1 MCDMCDISVVIPIFN
16 SESFLQ
22 ECIDSVLVQTFT
34 NFELILVDDGS
45 VDNTAIICDNY
56 VKHDSRIKV
65 IHQINGGVTSA
76 RRKGVQMARGEW
88 ICFVDS
94 DDTIPPDSLSCL
106 FDVCKE
112 FDTDFVVG
120 HCNAVTFSHP
130 SQISLDQWRE
140 YCCAGE
146 NLAPSPWGK
155 LIRKSLFSEWVLDIP
170 REINKG
176 EDMLMNIR
184 LSFNMTKTP
193 VEVHQKVYN
202 YRRNGVSV
210 SHIKRASLEY
220 EMLFDKIREQSIPE
234 KELPKYIKSIIW
246 SRLNG
251 LIGPAHF
258 NPEQLCDKQHPY
270 LCLIKED
277 IKSSG
282 YHMKFQE
289 WMLLNIRWPWLYKI
303 FSFLVKLK
311 NFLRHR
317 LGLNN

>member
-1 MCDMCDISVVIPIFN
+1 MNGIVDISVVVPVYN
-16 SESFLQ
+16 GEQFLQ
-22 ECIDSVLVQTFT
+22 ECIDSVLVQSFT

-45 VDNTAIICDNY
+45 IDNSAGICDVNA
-56 VKHDSRIKV
+56 KLDSRIKA

-112 FDTDFVVG
+112 YDTDFVVG

-130 SQISLDQWRE
+130 SQISLDQWRD

-146 NLAPSPWGK
+146 SLTPSPWGK

-184 LSFNMTKTP
+184 LSFNMTKAP

-210 SHIKRASLEY
+210 SHLKQASLEY
-220 EMLFDKIREQSIPE
+220 EVLFDKIREQSIPE
-234 KELPKYIKSIIW
+234 KELPKYIKYFIR

-251 LIGPAHF
+251 LIGPANF
-258 NPEQLCDKQHPY
+258 TPKLLCDKNHPY
-270 LCLIKED
+270 MQRLKND
-277 IKSSG
+277 IKAYG
-282 YHMKFQE
+282 YHMNFQE

>member
-1 MCDMCDISVVIPIFN
+1 MYKISVVIPIYN
-16 SESFLQ
+16 AESYLQ
-22 ECIDSVLVQTFT
+22 ECVDSVLAQTFT
-34 NFELILVDDGS
+34 GFELILVDDGS
-45 VDNTAIICDNY
+45 NDNSANICDEYAKVDN
-56 VKHDSRIKV
+56 RIKV
-65 IHQINGGVTSA
+65 IHQTNGGVSSA
-76 RRKGVQMARGEW
+76 RLKGLQIAQGEW
-88 ICFVDS
+88 VCFIDS
-94 DDTIPPDSLSCL
+94 DDTIPSDSLSSL
-106 FDVCKE
+106 FDGSKKY
-112 FDTDFVVG
+112 DTDFVVG
-120 HCNAVTFSHP
+120 HHNMVPFSNP
-130 SQISLDQWRE
+130 SQISLEKWRE

-184 LSFNMTKTP
+184 LSFNMTKAP

-270 LCLIKED
+270 LRLIKED